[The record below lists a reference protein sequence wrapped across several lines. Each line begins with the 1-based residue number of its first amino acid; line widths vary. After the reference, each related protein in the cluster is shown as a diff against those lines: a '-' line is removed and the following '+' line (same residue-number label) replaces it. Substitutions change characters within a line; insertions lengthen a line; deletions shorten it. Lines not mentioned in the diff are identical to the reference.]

1 MKNQKEQQRNTAIK
15 LNAGDKITIPTGCK
29 ATIEDNL
36 IIIENEQEEQA
47 FEDFKDGDI
56 LKANIADLIV
66 IFKCYQENDKEHF
79 DSYYNNIKSSCNS
92 DWVNSDWAN
101 SNFRH
106 ATEQEKQTF
115 FDELWAKGLKW
126 NAVTMQMERI
136 RRRAELD
143 EDYLYID
150 RGGNVIQEMEG
161 ATVFDDK
168 NYNSGNYYLLSERD
182 QAEEDAK
189 AIKAIFEKRLKV

>member
-1 MKNQKEQQRNTAIK
+1 MKNQKEQQRNTAIE
-15 LNAGDKITIPTGCK
+15 LSAGDKFQIPENCK
-29 ATIEDNL
+29 ATIEGNL

-66 IFKCYQENDKEHF
+66 IFKCYQENDKKHF
-79 DSYYNNIKSSCNS
+79 DSYYNNIKSSYNS
-92 DWVNSDWAN
+92 GWAN
-101 SNFRH
+101 CNFRH
-106 ATEQEKQTF
+106 ATEEEKQAF
-115 FDELWAKGLKW
+115 FDELWAKGLRW
-126 NAVTMQMERI
+126 NAETEQMERV
-136 RRRAELD
+136 RKRAELD

-168 NYNSGNYYLLSERD
+168 NYNSGNYYLLSERE

>member
-47 FEDFKDGDI
+47 FEDFKEGDI
-56 LKANIADLIV
+56 LHSKDTNKMV
-66 IFKCYQENDKEHF
+66 IFKRYDDDPVTF
-79 DSYYNNIKSSCNS
+79 SSYYDNIHAGNS
-92 DWVNSDWAN
+92 GWGTYY
-101 SNFRH
+101 FRH
-106 ATEQEKQTF
+106 ATEEEKQAF
-115 FDELWAKGLKW
+115 FDELKEQGLRW

-150 RGGNVIQEMEG
+150 RGGNVIKEMEG

-168 NYNSGNYYLLSERD
+168 NYNSGNYYLLHERE

-189 AIKAIFEKRLKV
+189 AIKAIFEKRLKI

>member
-15 LNAGDKITIPTGCK
+15 LNAGGKITIPTGYRT
-29 ATIEDNL
+29 TIE
-36 IIIENEQEEQA
+36 EKQ
-47 FEDFKDGDI
+47 EDFKEGDI
-56 LKANIADLIV
+56 LHANIADLIV

-79 DSYYNNIKSSCNS
+79 DSYCNNIKSSCNF
-92 DWVNSDWAN
+92 DLINSDWAS

-106 ATEQEKQTF
+106 ATEEEKQTF

-150 RGGNVIQEMEG
+150 RGGNVIQDMEG

-168 NYNSGNYYLLSERD
+168 NYNSGNYYLLSERE

-189 AIKAIFEKRLKV
+189 AIKAIFEKRLKI

>member
-1 MKNQKEQQRNTAIK
+1 MEIK
-15 LNAGDKITIPTGCK
+15 LNAGDKINIPATCK

-36 IIIENEQEEQA
+36 IIIEKKQD
-47 FEDFKDGDI
+47 DFKDGDI
-56 LKANIADLIV
+56 LHSKITDIVV
-66 IFKCYQENDKEHF
+66 IFSHYTRDDKHIFGSYLDSINDPNTGWFTEK
-79 DSYYNNIKSSCNS
+79 
-92 DWVNSDWAN
+92 
-101 SNFRH
+101 FRL
-106 ATEQEKQTF
+106 ATEEEKQAF

-168 NYNSGNYYLLSERD
+168 NYNSGNYYLLSERE

-189 AIKAIFEKRLKV
+189 AIRAIFEKRLKV

>member
-1 MKNQKEQQRNTAIK
+1 MEIK
-15 LNAGDKITIPTGCK
+15 LNAGDKINIPENCK
-29 ATIEDNL
+29 ATIED
-36 IIIENEQEEQA
+36 
-47 FEDFKDGDI
+47 
-56 LKANIADLIV
+56 DLIV
-66 IFKCYQENDKEHF
+66 IEEKKAEEFKEGDILHSRNHRRVVIFSNYSFEDKGVFDCYFNSTNDP
-79 DSYYNNIKSSCNS
+79 NS
-92 DWVNSDWAN
+92 AWFTDC
-101 SNFRH
+101 FRH
-106 ATEQEKQTF
+106 ATEEEKQAF
-115 FDELWAKGLKW
+115 FDELKAKGLQW

-161 ATVFDDK
+161 ATVYDDK

>member
-1 MKNQKEQQRNTAIK
+1 MEIK
-15 LNAGDKITIPTGCK
+15 LNAGDKINIPATCK

-36 IIIENEQEEQA
+36 IIIEKKQD
-47 FEDFKDGDI
+47 DFKDGDI
-56 LKANIADLIV
+56 LHSKITDIVV
-66 IFKCYQENDKEHF
+66 IFSHYTRDDKHIFGSYLDSINDPNTGWFTEK
-79 DSYYNNIKSSCNS
+79 
-92 DWVNSDWAN
+92 
-101 SNFRH
+101 FRL
-106 ATEQEKQTF
+106 ATEEEKQAF

-161 ATVFDDK
+161 ATVLDDK
-168 NYNSGNYYLLSERD
+168 NYNSGNYYLLSERE

-189 AIKAIFEKRLKV
+189 AIRAIFEKRLKV